1 MKSFLKSKGFREFLR
16 IALALFIGLG
26 LGFIITLF
34 VSEDP
39 INAYKAFLLGPL
51 SRLNR
56 IGDWLE
62 ESLTLILLGLTICI
76 VFNASQ
82 WYIGVEGQMI
92 LGAMAAG
99 CVSLYVPL
107 PPAPRI
113 LLAFLAAM
121 AVGALW
127 GLVPALLKAYY
138 NANELVTSLMLNTIA
153 LKLFEYVLKNFIM
166 DDKSRSVSSEYI
178 GEQYRLG
185 TFIPNLPFLQNIR
198 ELWIKQTSVTSMVY
212 VVIAAV
218 IVVYYLLYKTPFG
231 YELRMVGL
239 NAKFARYGGI
249 NVNRAVIMSI
259 MVSGIFAG
267 LAGVHITLA
276 IHNRLISN
284 MTSGLGFE
292 GINIAILAS
301 NNPLGVPI
309 AGLLYGYLRAGS
321 DVMERSSDVSR
332 ELVFVIQA
340 MVLLLV
346 TAERLL
352 PVVRTRIA
360 ENQDSDNENNGSKNA
375 KQLEEEGESH
385 VA

>member
-1 MKSFLKSKGFREFLR
+1 
-16 IALALFIGLG
+16 
-26 LGFIITLF
+26 
-34 VSEDP
+34 
-39 INAYKAFLLGPL
+39 
-51 SRLNR
+51 
-56 IGDWLE
+56 
-62 ESLTLILLGLTICI
+62 
-76 VFNASQ
+76 
-82 WYIGVEGQMI
+82 
-92 LGAMAAG
+92 
-99 CVSLYVPL
+99 
-107 PPAPRI
+107 
-113 LLAFLAAM
+113 
-121 AVGALW
+121 
-127 GLVPALLKAYY
+127 
-138 NANELVTSLMLNTIA
+138 
-153 LKLFEYVLKNFIM
+153 
-166 DDKSRSVSSEYI
+166 
-178 GEQYRLG
+178 
-185 TFIPNLPFLQNIR
+185 
-198 ELWIKQTSVTSMVY
+198 
-212 VVIAAV
+212 V

-259 MVSGIFAG
+259 MVSGVFAG

-276 IHNRLISN
+276 IHNKLISN

-360 ENQDSDNENNGSKNA
+360 ENQDPENEDGPANAA
-375 KQLEEEGESH
+375 KQLKKEEGESH

>member
-39 INAYKAFLLGPL
+39 INAYKSFLLGPL

-121 AVGALW
+121 IVGALW

-153 LKLFEYVLKNFIM
+153 LKLFEYVLKNFI
-166 DDKSRSVSSEYI
+166 SE
-178 GEQYRLG
+178 
-185 TFIPNLPFLQNIR
+185 
-198 ELWIKQTSVTSMVY
+198 
-212 VVIAAV
+212 
-218 IVVYYLLYKTPFG
+218 
-231 YELRMVGL
+231 
-239 NAKFARYGGI
+239 
-249 NVNRAVIMSI
+249 
-259 MVSGIFAG
+259 
-267 LAGVHITLA
+267 
-276 IHNRLISN
+276 
-284 MTSGLGFE
+284 
-292 GINIAILAS
+292 
-301 NNPLGVPI
+301 
-309 AGLLYGYLRAGS
+309 
-321 DVMERSSDVSR
+321 
-332 ELVFVIQA
+332 
-340 MVLLLV
+340 
-346 TAERLL
+346 
-352 PVVRTRIA
+352 
-360 ENQDSDNENNGSKNA
+360 
-375 KQLEEEGESH
+375 
-385 VA
+385 

>member
-39 INAYKAFLLGPL
+39 VNAYKSFLLGPL

-92 LGAMAAG
+92 LGALAAG

-107 PPAPRI
+107 PPLPRI

-121 AVGALW
+121 IVGALW
-127 GLVPALLKAYY
+127 GLIPALLKAYY
-138 NANELVTSLMLNTIA
+138 NANELVTSLMLNTVA

-178 GEQYRLG
+178 GEPYRLG

-198 ELWIKQTSVTSMVY
+198 ELWIKQTSVTVMVY

-231 YELRMVGL
+231 YELRTVGL

-249 NVNRAVIMSI
+249 NVNKTIILSI

-292 GINIAILAS
+292 GINIAILAG

-352 PVVRTRIA
+352 PVVRARVA
-360 ENQDSDNENNGSKNA
+360 DSQSNKNDDDKNGA
-375 KQLEEEGESH
+375 KQLKEEGETH

>member
-39 INAYKAFLLGPL
+39 INAYKSFLLGPL

-99 CVSLYVPL
+99 IVSLYVPL

-121 AVGALW
+121 IVGALW
-127 GLVPALLKAYY
+127 GLIPALLKAYY

-166 DDKSRSVSSEYI
+166 TEKSRSVSSESI
-178 GEQYRLG
+178 GKEFRLG
-185 TFIPNLPFLQNIR
+185 TFIPDLPFLHNIR
-198 ELWIKQTSVTSMVY
+198 ELWIKQTSVTVMVY

-231 YELRMVGL
+231 YELRMVGI
-239 NAKFARYGGI
+239 NGKFARYGGI

-276 IHNRLISN
+276 IHNKLISN

-360 ENQDSDNENNGSKNA
+360 ENQDSDNGNTGSENA
-375 KQLEEEGESH
+375 KQLKEEGESH